1 MALGEMHAGL
11 SRTVDDF
18 MFVKV
23 GTGVG
28 CGIVVDGAVYRG
40 QSGSAGG
47 IGHIRV
53 ADDGPVCVCGNVGCL
68 EAMFIGAALARDAR
82 AAARSGRSDF
92 LRERLEE
99 AGDVTAAVK
108 ADPTTGE
115 PCLGG
120 VSLGRFKAAASSAS
134 LLPAM

>member
-68 EAMFIGAALARDAR
+68 EAETLRPGWGYPRPSRSAPTRLA
-82 AAARSGRSDF
+82 
-92 LRERLEE
+92 
-99 AGDVTAAVK
+99 V
-108 ADPTTGE
+108 
-115 PCLGG
+115 
-120 VSLGRFKAAASSAS
+120 ASR
-134 LLPAM
+134 